1 MGKHIHLYNTN
12 NNRGITMNVFK
23 SIDNFIIATAE
34 KMIEILDSDIFAF
47 IIVTLAVL
55 GILFQFIRTI

>member
-1 MGKHIHLYNTN
+1 MGI
-12 NNRGITMNVFK
+12 FK

-34 KMIEILDSDIFAF
+34 KMIDILDSDIFALN
-47 IIVTLAVL
+47 IVTLAVL

>member
-1 MGKHIHLYNTN
+1 MGI
-12 NNRGITMNVFK
+12 FK

-34 KMIEILDSDIFAF
+34 KMIDILDSDIFAF